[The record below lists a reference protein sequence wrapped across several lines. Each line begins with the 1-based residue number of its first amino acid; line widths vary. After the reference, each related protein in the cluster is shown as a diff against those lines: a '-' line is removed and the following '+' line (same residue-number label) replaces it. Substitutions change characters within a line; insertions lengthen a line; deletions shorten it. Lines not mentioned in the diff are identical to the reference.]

1 MEWDIVLK
9 FKLTIKRHLTLIF
22 GAFSLLI
29 TVIVALVF
37 NLSVDNNFE
46 KYANNKRLE
55 LDRENQIIEVQNPN
69 SKNSGL
75 LKGQSKNYQL
85 TSVELEL
92 KNSLITS
99 IILIGGISFLI
110 SLMIGHFISL
120 RLSKPLKSLTKMTE
134 DIESGIYQIKI
145 KHDTNIEE
153 ISLLSNSLVKMANQI
168 NESIEKDKR
177 LSQDVQHEIRTPLTN
192 LKAQLEA
199 MVDGVLEL
207 DLENIQICLNE
218 VERLTKIVQQLHQ
231 LGTIESDNE
240 IIEKEELYLYDIVNS
255 IFKEFSLNIEKN
267 NMETLNLIEKNFKL
281 TSNEELLYSALYNLI
296 SNAIRYSGQNSQI
309 KIYRNNY
316 NKKDAN
322 SKYYQIISERGDI
335 LKDYIIISIADNGV
349 GIAIEEINHIFERFY
364 RIDKSRSRK
373 IGGAGL
379 GLSIV
384 NASIIKLGGFIT
396 VESSKNVNTVFSIF
410 LEK

>member
-296 SNAIRYSGQNSQI
+296 SNAIRYSGKNSQI
-309 KIYRNNY
+309 KIYRNIF